1 MRYHSPLRYPG
12 GKGKLTPF
20 LQRVLD
26 HNALH
31 DIDYAEPYAGG
42 AGVALGLLYSEYA
55 RRIHINDADRS
66 IYAFWYA
73 VLNHSA
79 AFCSRVLS
87 CVLDVDEW
95 RRQRDVQTEKEHASL
110 LDLGFSTFYLNRTNR
125 SGIVGSGGVIGG
137 LEQSGKWRIDARFN
151 RFDLVDRIRRV
162 ASYRSRISVHCLD
175 ALDFL
180 ALCAGEL
187 PSQSFA
193 YLDPP
198 YFVKG
203 QRKLYANYYRVDDHA
218 AVAEALEGCP
228 WPWVISYDAAPEIIK
243 LYQAHRR
250 LSYNIDYSAAGRYEG
265 AEVMFFSPD
274 LTIPPIAE
282 PLPSSRGAA

>member
-26 HNALH
+26 ENDLH
-31 DIDYAEPYAGG
+31 EIHYGEPYAGG

-55 RRIHINDADRS
+55 RYIHINDADRS
-66 IYAFWYA
+66 IYSFWHSI
-73 VLNHSA
+73 LNHTEEFCRRVMSSA
-79 AFCSRVLS
+79 
-87 CVLDVDEW
+87 LDVEEW
-95 RRQRDVQTEKEHASL
+95 RRQRDVQAEKLHAPL

-137 LEQSGKWRIDARFN
+137 LKQTGKWGIDARFN
-151 RFDLVDRIRRV
+151 RLELVTRIRRA
-162 ASYRSRISVHCLD
+162 ASYRSRISVYCLD

-180 ALCAGEL
+180 AICAGEL
-187 PSQSFA
+187 PSRSLV

-198 YFVKG
+198 YFVMG
-203 QRKLYANYYRVDDHA
+203 QRKLYANYYRAEDHA

-228 WPWVISYDAAPEIIK
+228 WPWVVSYDAAPEIIQ
-243 LYQAHRR
+243 LYRGHRR
-250 LSYNIDYSAAGRYEG
+250 LTYGIDYSAASRYEG
-265 AEVMFFSPD
+265 AEVMFFSPE
-274 LTIPPIAE
+274 LTIPRIAE
-282 PLPSSRGAA
+282 PLPSSHGAA

>member
-12 GKGKLTPF
+12 GKAKLTPF

-26 HNALH
+26 ENDLH
-31 DIDYAEPYAGG
+31 EIDYAEPYAGG
-42 AGVALGLLYSEYA
+42 AGMAFGLLYSEYA
-55 RRIHINDADRS
+55 RNIHINDADRS

-73 VLNHSA
+73 VLHHSEEL
-79 AFCSRVLS
+79 CGRVMS
-87 CVLDVDEW
+87 CALDIDEW
-95 RRQRDVQTEKEHASL
+95 RRQRDVQAEKDHAPL

-125 SGIVGSGGVIGG
+125 SGIVSSGGVIGG
-137 LEQSGKWRIDARFN
+137 LEQNGKWRIDARFN
-151 RFDLVDRIRRV
+151 RPELVSRIRRV
-162 ASYRSRISVHCLD
+162 ACYRSRISVHCLD

-187 PSQSFA
+187 PPRSFA

-203 QRKLYANYYRVDDHA
+203 QRKLYANYYRAEDHA

-228 WPWVISYDAAPEIIK
+228 WPWVVSYDAAPEVIQ
-243 LYQAHRR
+243 LYRGHRG
-250 LSYNIDYSAAGRYEG
+250 LTYNIDYSAACRYEG
-265 AEVMFFSPD
+265 SEVMFFSPE
-274 LTIPPIAE
+274 LTIPRIAE